1 MKLLQ
6 RSLFPLVA
14 LLVLGL
20 SSCNEEIDFAGSAS
34 EAPVLY
40 CLLDQADS
48 IHYVKLTRAFAG
60 NNNAVEVAQIA
71 DSNYYNDVSIK
82 VEQWAGSDKLDEW
95 TLSDTVITGKD
106 PGAFY
111 NPDQKVYYFKEKNL
125 KYDSLIVTPN
135 GSKNVV
141 LTYKLIATVND
152 GDGFTVTAETNLVN
166 GGAITSPSYLGAYNF
181 VSVNN
186 GSTNYLQQLIRVNP
200 GTAEIVET
208 RLQVYFDEYFAG
220 VPVEKS
226 FTWKLGNMTSE
237 SFTSLGASFKANGET
252 FYNLIKQNATNDP
265 TITKRVLKKIR
276 LYATCGTNDLS
287 KYIIVNQ
294 PSSSIAQNKP
304 TFTNLSTSDGRP
316 VIGIFSARN
325 TVFQEKVNYV
335 PTAPSIR
342 GLDKNSMRELCTGPI
357 TFNLLFCS
365 EHITDQAE
373 SWYCF

>member
-6 RSLFPLVA
+6 RSLFPIVA

-20 SSCNEEIDFAGSAS
+20 SSCNEDIDFAGSAS

-40 CLLDQADS
+40 S

-60 NNNAVEVAQIA
+60 NNNAIEVAQIA
-71 DSNYYNDVSIK
+71 DSSYYTNVSIK
-82 VEQWAGSDKLDEW
+82 VEQWAGTDKLDEW

-111 NPDQKVYYFKEKNL
+111 SPDQKLYYFKEKNL

-141 LTYKLIATVND
+141 LTYKLIANIND
-152 GDGFTVTAETNLVN
+152 GEGFTVTAETNLVN
-166 GGAITSPSYLGAYNF
+166 GGAITSPSNLGAYNF
-181 VSVNN
+181 VSVSN
-186 GSTNYLQQLIRVNP
+186 GVTNYMQQLIRVNP

-208 RLQVYFDEYFAG
+208 RLKVYFDEYFAG

-252 FYNLIKQNATNDP
+252 FYTLIKQNATNDP

-325 TVFQEKVNYV
+325 TVFQEKINFIS
-335 PTAPSIR
+335 TAPSIR